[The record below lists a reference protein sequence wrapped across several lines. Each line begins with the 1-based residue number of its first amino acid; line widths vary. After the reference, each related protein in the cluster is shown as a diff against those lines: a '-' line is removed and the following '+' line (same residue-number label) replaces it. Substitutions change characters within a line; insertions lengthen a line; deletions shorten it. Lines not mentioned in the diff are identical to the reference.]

1 MVLLQPTTLSC
12 FNLIFL
18 GDLSGLP
25 NELLLVVLKTRRK
38 LRGDQ
43 ALAAAAAAPVLW
55 NELPLHIR
63 QVSSL
68 SLFKSLLKTHLFSLA
83 FDTV

>member
-1 MVLLQPTTLSC
+1 MVLLHPTTLSC

-25 NELLLVVLKTRRK
+25 DELLLVVLKTRLK

-43 ALAAAAAAPVLW
+43 ALVAEAAPVLW

-68 SLFKSLLKTHLFSLA
+68 SLFKSPLKTHLLSLV